1 MTNSGGNCTLSHNKH
16 YKSANSKQSNTDQT
30 QKYQDKYL
38 TETMNLFTNFEI
50 IDKFTTQQL
59 NAVISET
66 KHSQSQT
73 YPNTITNQ
81 NHERQPDKQVLN
93 QVHKQN

>member
-1 MTNSGGNCTLSHNKH
+1 VTNSGGNCTLSHKKQGNRT
-16 YKSANSKQSNTDQT
+16 NSKQSITDQT

-38 TETMNLFTNFEI
+38 TETMNLFINIEI
-50 IDKFTTQQL
+50 INKPTTQQL
-59 NAVISET
+59 KAVISET

-81 NHERQPDKQVLN
+81 YNERQPYKQILN